1 VESPEI
7 HATQAAEVSSAAI
20 TSAENKQIF
29 DSYMKNRKIKP
40 NYATGIYCRIFA
52 VVNGSVFART

>member
-1 VESPEI
+1 VESREI
-7 HATQAAEVSSAAI
+7 HATQAAE
-20 TSAENKQIF
+20 NKQIF
-29 DSYMKNRKIKP
+29 DAYMKNRKIKP